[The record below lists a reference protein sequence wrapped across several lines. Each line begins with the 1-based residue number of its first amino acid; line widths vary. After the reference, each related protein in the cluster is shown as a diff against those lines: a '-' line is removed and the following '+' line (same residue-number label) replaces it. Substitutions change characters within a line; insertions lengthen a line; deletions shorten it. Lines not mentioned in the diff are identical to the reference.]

1 MDKFNSAYEK
11 LKAFL
16 ADSLNGDNTDKIT
29 SLSKDLEEMKTE
41 MEREEKDHR
50 ETKNKLVDY
59 VKNTSF
65 KQENSSIDPVDESPK
80 SLKEAQEIA
89 MKQLLENRKKEK

>member
-1 MDKFNSAYEK
+1 MDKFNNAYEK

-29 SLSKDLEEMKTE
+29 SLSKDLEEMKSE
-41 MEREEKDHR
+41 MEREEKDHK

-65 KQENSSIDPVDESPK
+65 KQDSPSDPVDESPK

>member
-1 MDKFNSAYEK
+1 MEKFNSAYEK

-16 ADSLNGDNTDKIT
+16 AESLTAENTDKIT
-29 SLSKDLEEMKTE
+29 ALSTELDTMKSEMDK
-41 MEREEKDHR
+41 EEKDHR

-65 KQENSSIDPVDESPK
+65 APNKKDDPVDDSPK
-80 SLKEAQEIA
+80 TLAEAKEFA